1 MGLDTYAS
9 RSPGDRVLTA
19 EDEQAFEDA
28 SIELCG
34 GMFSGDDGSFRG
46 KIYAPVVLDVT
57 GVSLFQ
63 EWIPPAVVS
72 EMATALQACDPEETV
87 RGSDIVASD
96 LVALVRF
103 FRLCAERGLGL
114 VGWW

>member
-9 RSPGDRVLTA
+9 RLPGDRVLTA

-34 GMFSGDDGSFRG
+34 GMFSGEGGSFRG
-46 KIYAPVVLDVT
+46 KIYAPVVLDIT
-57 GVSLFQ
+57 GVSLLQ

-72 EMATALQACDPEETV
+72 EMANALQCCDPQEIAKS
-87 RGSDIVASD
+87 GNIVPED